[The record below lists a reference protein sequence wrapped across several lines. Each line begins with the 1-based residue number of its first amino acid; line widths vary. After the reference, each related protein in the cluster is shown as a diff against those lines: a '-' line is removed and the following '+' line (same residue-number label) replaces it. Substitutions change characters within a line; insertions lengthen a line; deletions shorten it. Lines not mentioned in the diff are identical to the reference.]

1 MSPDAGWHDSPPRL
15 IPVIWDEGQTPMTD
29 LSAPLVRRKARQA
42 KAALAAAGG
51 TPSRRHIPIG
61 RIAIGL
67 VALIGLG
74 VTTRIMLVDD
84 PEGGRPSAIVDIAGA
99 NRSNSVAGTVTGPS
113 EVVITADPEMFPAEM
128 ADTPPDPVELALA
141 DPTALDPEML
151 EETEFGPIPR
161 ISGTGVRPFDV
172 YSRPSDTP
180 ATSGGKPLIAI
191 VVSGL
196 GLNTEG
202 TLEAITKLP
211 EEVTLAFAPYGK
223 TLDRTV
229 GAARAEGH
237 EIFLEVPLEPFD
249 YPEND
254 PGPDTLL
261 TGQAPRDN
269 LTKLFKVMSSFS
281 GYVGVINNMGAR
293 FTASGA
299 DFGPMMEEL
308 GARGLGYLDDGSS
321 NRSLAPQLAQANRV
335 PFSRVTTMI
344 DANPA
349 RGPILAALTDL
360 EKQARASGSAIGIVS
375 ALPVSVEAIT
385 EWAAG
390 LAARGIEIVPASA
403 LMGDE

>member
-1 MSPDAGWHDSPPRL
+1 
-15 IPVIWDEGQTPMTD
+15 MTD

-42 KAALAAAGG
+42 KAAEAAAAGSS
-51 TPSRRHIPIG
+51 TPRRHIPVT
-61 RIAIGL
+61 RIALGL
-67 VALIGLG
+67 VALIAIG
-74 VTTRIMLVDD
+74 VTARIMLVDD
-84 PEGGRPSAIVDIAGA
+84 PEGGRPSATVDIAGA
-99 NRSNSVAGTVTGPS
+99 NPSNSVAGAVSVPPGEVT
-113 EVVITADPEMFPAEM
+113 ITADPEMFPAESV
-128 ADTPPDPVELALA
+128 APAVPAESALLDPA
-141 DPTALDPEML
+141 ALDPEML

-161 ISGTGVRPFDV
+161 ISGTGIRPFEV
-172 YSRPSDTP
+172 YSRPSETP
-180 ATSGGKPLIAI
+180 ATSGGKPLVAI

-202 TLEAITKLP
+202 TLDAIGKLP

-223 TLDRTV
+223 TLERTV

-237 EIFLEVPLEPFD
+237 ELFLEVPLEPFD

-269 LTKLFKVMSSFS
+269 LSKLFKVMSSFP
-281 GYVGVINNMGAR
+281 GYVGLINNMGAR

-321 NRSLAPQLAQANRV
+321 NRSLAPQLARANRV
-335 PFSRVTTMI
+335 PFGRVNTMI

-349 RGPILAALTDL
+349 RAPILAALADL
-360 EKQARASGSAIGIVS
+360 EKQARELGYAIGIVS
-375 ALPVSVEAIT
+375 ALPVSVEAVT

-390 LAARGIEIVPASA
+390 LAERGIQIVPASA
-403 LMGDE
+403 LMVGDQS

>member
-1 MSPDAGWHDSPPRL
+1 MS
-15 IPVIWDEGQTPMTD
+15 D

-42 KAALAAAGG
+42 KAAQAATGG
-51 TPSRRHIPIG
+51 ALLRRHIPVT

-74 VTTRIMLVDD
+74 VTARIMLVDD
-84 PEGGRPSAIVDIAGA
+84 PDGGRPSATVDIAGA
-99 NRSNSVAGTVTGPS
+99 TPSNSVAGAVAGPS
-113 EVVITADPEMFPAEM
+113 EVTITADPEMFPAETVT
-128 ADTPPDPVELALA
+128 APA
-141 DPTALDPEML
+141 DPAEMAIADPATTDPELL
-151 EETEFGPIPR
+151 EDTEFGPIPR
-161 ISGTGVRPFDV
+161 VSGTGIRPFDA

-180 ATSGGKPLIAI
+180 ATSGGKPQIAI

-196 GLNTEG
+196 GLNLDG
-202 TLEAITKLP
+202 TLDAIAKLP
-211 EEVTLAFAPYGK
+211 EDVTLAFAPYGK
-223 TLDRTV
+223 TLERTV
-229 GAARAEGH
+229 GEARADGH

-281 GYVGVINNMGAR
+281 GYVGLINNMGAR

-321 NRSLAPQLAQANRV
+321 NRSLAPQLARANRV
-335 PFSRVTTMI
+335 PFNRVDAMI

-349 RGPILAALTDL
+349 RGPILAALTAL
-360 EKQARASGSAIGIVS
+360 EKQARDNGSAIGIVS
-375 ALPVSVEAIT
+375 ALPVSVEAVT

-390 LAARGIEIVPASA
+390 LAERGFEIVPASA
-403 LMGDE
+403 LMGDK

>member
-1 MSPDAGWHDSPPRL
+1 
-15 IPVIWDEGQTPMTD
+15 MTD

-42 KAALAAAGG
+42 KADAAAGSAS
-51 TPSRRHIPIG
+51 PRRHIPVT
-61 RIAIGL
+61 RIALGL
-67 VALIGLG
+67 VALIGIG
-74 VTTRIMLVDD
+74 VAARIMLVDD
-84 PEGGRPSAIVDIAGA
+84 PEGGRPSATVDIAGA
-99 NRSNSVAGTVTGPS
+99 KPANSVAGDVAMPPGEVT
-113 EVVITADPEMFPAEM
+113 ITADPEMFPVPPAE
-128 ADTPPDPVELALA
+128 AVTDGTDTAPIDPAA
-141 DPTALDPEML
+141 NDAEML
-151 EETEFGPIPR
+151 EETEFGAIPR
-161 ISGTGVRPFDV
+161 ISGTGIRPFDV

-191 VVSGL
+191 IVSGL

-202 TLEAITKLP
+202 TLDAIGKLP

-223 TLDRTV
+223 TLERTV

-237 EIFLEVPLEPFD
+237 ELFLEVPLEPFD

-269 LTKLFKVMSSFS
+269 LSKLFKVMSSFP
-281 GYVGVINNMGAR
+281 GYVGLINNMGAR

-321 NRSLAPQLAQANRV
+321 NRSLAPQLARANRV
-335 PFSRVTTMI
+335 PFGRVNAMI

-349 RGPILAALTDL
+349 RGPILAALADL
-360 EKQARASGSAIGIVS
+360 ETQARDKGYAIGIVS
-375 ALPVSVEAIT
+375 ALPVSVEAVT
-385 EWAAG
+385 EWARG
-390 LAARGIEIVPASA
+390 LGERGIEIVPASA
-403 LMGDE
+403 LMAGEQS

>member
-1 MSPDAGWHDSPPRL
+1 
-15 IPVIWDEGQTPMTD
+15 MTD
-29 LSAPLVRRKARQA
+29 LSAPLVGRKAR
-42 KAALAAAGG
+42 KAQKANAAGTG
-51 TPSRRHIPIG
+51 GKPPRRHIPIA
-61 RIAIGL
+61 RIALGL
-67 VALIGLG
+67 VVLIGLG
-74 VTTRIMLVDD
+74 VTARIMLVDD
-84 PEGGRPSAIVDIAGA
+84 PNGGRPSATVDIAGSA
-99 NRSNSVAGTVTGPS
+99 GAGNLAGAVAAGPGTAT
-113 EVVITADPEMFPAEM
+113 ITADPEMFPIEMPNTPADSTEM
-128 ADTPPDPVELALA
+128 AQ
-141 DPTALDPEML
+141 LDPAAIDPELL
-151 EETEFGPIPR
+151 EETEFGAIPR
-161 ISGTGVRPFDV
+161 ISATGTRPFDA
-172 YSRPSDTP
+172 YARPGDSP
-180 ATSGGKPLIAI
+180 ATAGGKPLIAI

-196 GLNTEG
+196 GLNLEG
-202 TLEAITKLP
+202 TLDAIDKLP
-211 EEVTLAFAPYGK
+211 VDVTLAFAPYGK

-229 GAARAEGH
+229 SAARADGH

-269 LTKLFKVMSSFS
+269 MTKLFSVMSRFS
-281 GYVGVINNMGAR
+281 GYVGLINNMGAR

-335 PFSRVTTMI
+335 PFARVNAMI

-349 RGPILAALTDL
+349 RGPILTALGAL

-375 ALPVSVEAIT
+375 ALPVSVETIA

-390 LAARGIEIVPASA
+390 LAEKGIEIVPASA
-403 LMGDE
+403 LMGAR

>member
-1 MSPDAGWHDSPPRL
+1 
-15 IPVIWDEGQTPMTD
+15 MTD

-42 KAALAAAGG
+42 KAAEAAAGG
-51 TPSRRHIPIG
+51 TPPRRHIPVT
-61 RIAIGL
+61 RIALGL
-67 VALIGLG
+67 VALIAVGL
-74 VTTRIMLVDD
+74 TARIMLVDD
-84 PEGGRPSAIVDIAGA
+84 PEGGRPSATVDIAGSTPA
-99 NRSNSVAGTVTGPS
+99 NSVAGAVAVPPGEVT
-113 EVVITADPEMFPAEM
+113 ITADPEMFPVPPAGAVAEPV
-128 ADTPPDPVELALA
+128 DTALIDPA
-141 DPTALDPEML
+141 ALDPEML
-151 EETEFGPIPR
+151 EETEFGAIPR
-161 ISGTGVRPFDV
+161 ISGTGIRPFDV

-202 TLEAITKLP
+202 TLDAISKLP

-223 TLDRTV
+223 TLERTV

-237 EIFLEVPLEPFD
+237 ELFLEVPLEPFD

-269 LTKLFKVMSSFS
+269 LSKLFKVMSSFP
-281 GYVGVINNMGAR
+281 GYVGLINNMGAR

-321 NRSLAPQLAQANRV
+321 NRSLAPQLARANRV
-335 PFSRVTTMI
+335 PFGRVNTMI

-349 RGPILAALTDL
+349 RAPILAALSDL
-360 EKQARASGSAIGIVS
+360 EQQARDKGYAIGIIS
-375 ALPVSVEAIT
+375 ALPVSVEAVT
-385 EWAAG
+385 EWARG
-390 LAARGIEIVPASA
+390 LGERGIEIVPASA
-403 LMGDE
+403 LMAGEQS

>member
-1 MSPDAGWHDSPPRL
+1 
-15 IPVIWDEGQTPMTD
+15 MTD
-29 LSAPLVRRKARQA
+29 LSAPLLRRRARQA
-42 KAALAAAGG
+42 KAAQATAGG
-51 TPSRRHIPIG
+51 APPRRHIPVT
-61 RIAIGL
+61 RIAICL
-67 VALIGLG
+67 VARIGLG
-74 VTTRIMLVDD
+74 VTGRIMLVDD
-84 PEGGRPSAIVDIAGA
+84 PEGGRPSATVDIAGLD
-99 NRSNSVAGTVTGPS
+99 RSNSVAGAVTAGPG
-113 EVVITADPEMFPAEM
+113 EVTITADPEMFPAPTTV
-128 ADTPPDPVELALA
+128 APPDAAELALA
-141 DPTALDPEML
+141 DPTALDAEMI

-161 ISGTGVRPFDV
+161 ISSTGMRPFDV
-172 YSRPSDTP
+172 YSRSSNTP
-180 ATSGGKPLIAI
+180 ATSGGKPVIAI

-202 TLEAITKLP
+202 TIEAIGKLP

-269 LTKLFKVMSSFS
+269 LTRLFKVMSSFP
-281 GYVGVINNMGAR
+281 GYVGLINNMGAR

-299 DFGPMMEEL
+299 DFGPVMEEL

-321 NRSLAPQLAQANRV
+321 NRSLAPQLARANRV
-335 PFSRVTTMI
+335 PFNRVSTMI

-349 RGPILAALTDL
+349 RAPILAALADL
-360 EKQARASGSAIGIVS
+360 EKQARQSGSAIGIAS
-375 ALPVSVEAIT
+375 ALPVSVEAVA

-390 LAARGIEIVPASA
+390 LAERGVEIVPASA

>member
-1 MSPDAGWHDSPPRL
+1 
-15 IPVIWDEGQTPMTD
+15 MTE

-42 KAALAAAGG
+42 KAAQADAGS
-51 TPSRRHIPIG
+51 PPQRRHIPIT
-61 RIAIGL
+61 RIALGL
-67 VALIGLG
+67 VALIALG
-74 VTTRIMLVDD
+74 VTARIMLVDD
-84 PEGGRPSAIVDIAGA
+84 PEGGRPSSTVDIAGTNPA
-99 NRSNSVAGTVTGPS
+99 NSVAGAVATPSS
-113 EVVITADPEMFPAEM
+113 EVTITADPEMFPAVAAEP
-128 ADTPPDPVELALA
+128 APDTSEPLLIDPAA
-141 DPTALDPEML
+141 NDPEML
-151 EETEFGPIPR
+151 EETEFGAIPR
-161 ISGTGVRPFDV
+161 ISGTGIRPFDV

-202 TLEAITKLP
+202 TLDAISKLP
-211 EEVTLAFAPYGK
+211 EEVTLAFAPYGR

-237 EIFLEVPLEPFD
+237 ELFLEVPLEPFD

-269 LTKLFKVMSSFS
+269 LSKLFKVMSSFP
-281 GYVGVINNMGAR
+281 GYVGLINNMGAR

-321 NRSLAPQLAQANRV
+321 NRSLAPQLARANRV
-335 PFSRVTTMI
+335 PFGRVNAMI

-349 RGPILAALTDL
+349 RGPILSALSDL
-360 EKQARASGSAIGIVS
+360 EKQARDKGYAIGIIS
-375 ALPVSVEAIT
+375 ALPVSVEAVT
-385 EWAAG
+385 EWAKG
-390 LAARGIEIVPASA
+390 LSERGIEIVPASA
-403 LMGDE
+403 LMAGEQS